1 MCVSEQWRVTA
12 AASQTETPL
21 FSSISTLRSFTES
34 SAYLSVRAPEITVKP
49 AATTGNRSSR
59 YTTQCVDTLEQSKD
73 VGAALLKL
81 SNKISLLP
89 RHIFQLL
96 LNFPSKLENCVCFK
110 WSFYSK
116 IRPYSSQFIW
126 SMWDTEV

>member
-1 MCVSEQWRVTA
+1 MEGHSGGLSNRDASVFQHFHSQEFHRKQCLLVSPSARNN
-12 AASQTETPL
+12 SET
-21 FSSISTLRSFTES
+21 SS
-34 SAYLSVRAPEITVKP
+34 YH
-49 AATTGNRSSR
+49 TGNRSSR
-59 YTTQCVDTLEQSKD
+59 YTTQCVDILEQSKD

-116 IRPYSSQFIW
+116 NRPYSSQFIW